1 MKARKTM
8 GRYYRVFAE
17 AKVKEKWVNL
27 NPYIVDLGG
36 KVKLIPLIGYEQ
48 STLVSFIQED

>member
-17 AKVKEKWVNL
+17 AKVKEKWVNF

-36 KVKLIPLIGYEQ
+36 KVKLIPLIGY
-48 STLVSFIQED
+48 